1 MDGLPAGATF
11 GSLVH
16 GVLEH
21 ADPQAPDLL
30 AELTARVGEQRRWW
44 SVDAPTEAIAEALL
58 PMQHT
63 SLGPLAGGRTLAEI
77 GLGDRLREL
86 DFEFPLAGGE
96 HPVADVPLRAM
107 AASLRTHLPPEDP
120 MRAYA
125 DRLESPSLGEQT
137 LRGYLS
143 GSIDVVLRA
152 DGRFLVVDYKT
163 NRLGSGPAAAAEPLT
178 ALDYTPAL
186 VTEAMLHSHYPLQ
199 ALLYSVVLHRYLR
212 WRLGPAY
219 SPEEHL
225 GGILYLY
232 VRGMCGPATPE
243 VDGHPCGVFA
253 WKPPAA
259 LVEEL
264 SDLLAGLVTTGDGPR
279 SDRSTPMIEDPRDQ
293 RLALGATGLLHTFN
307 AGEVLVAAD
316 VHVATR
322 LGALLGEADQQ
333 VLLAT
338 ALAVR
343 AVRAGSVCVDLA
355 TVHDLPL
362 EHDEALPWPEV
373 SPWVAAVAASPLVA
387 QEMLRLDGTRLYLDR
402 YWREEGQVCDDLVT
416 RLRRDPPE
424 LDEEALA
431 AGVLRVFPADGYAE
445 QRDAVRSAASRWTTV
460 LTGGPGTGK
469 TTTVAG
475 LLALVAEQHERTHGQ
490 PPRMAL
496 SAPTGKA
503 AARLQEA
510 VQEATA
516 RLEPVDQ
523 ARLAGLSSS
532 TLHRLLGWRPDSS
545 VRFRHHRANR
555 LPHDVIVVDE
565 TSMVSLT
572 MMARLLEAVR
582 PDARLVL
589 VGDPDQLAS
598 VEAGAVLADLVAGF
612 DGVAD
617 SPVSSLL
624 HTHRFGAH
632 IGRLAQALRD
642 GDGDAVMEELRA
654 GSDEVVHVDTGD
666 EAQMTTF
673 RGQVADVATRLRLA
687 AEAGREEEA
696 LDVARRAP
704 AAVRPP

>member
-1 MDGLPAGATF
+1 
-11 GSLVH
+11 
-16 GVLEH
+16 
-21 ADPQAPDLL
+21 
-30 AELTARVGEQRRWW
+30 
-44 SVDAPTEAIAEALL
+44 
-58 PMQHT
+58 
-63 SLGPLAGGRTLAEI
+63 
-77 GLGDRLREL
+77 
-86 DFEFPLAGGE
+86 
-96 HPVADVPLRAM
+96 
-107 AASLRTHLPPEDP
+107 
-120 MRAYA
+120 
-125 DRLESPSLGEQT
+125 
-137 LRGYLS
+137 
-143 GSIDVVLRA
+143 
-152 DGRFLVVDYKT
+152 
-163 NRLGSGPAAAAEPLT
+163 
-178 ALDYTPAL
+178 
-186 VTEAMLHSHYPLQ
+186 
-199 ALLYSVVLHRYLR
+199 
-212 WRLGPAY
+212 
-219 SPEEHL
+219 
-225 GGILYLY
+225 
-232 VRGMCGPATPE
+232 
-243 VDGHPCGVFA
+243 
-253 WKPPAA
+253 
-259 LVEEL
+259 
-264 SDLLAGLVTTGDGPR
+264 
-279 SDRSTPMIEDPRDQ
+279 MIEDPRDQ

-307 AGEVLVAAD
+307 TGEVLVAAD

-322 LGALLGEADQQ
+322 LGSLLGEADQQ

-373 SPWVAAVAASPLVA
+373 APWVASVAASPLVA

-431 AGVLRVFPADGYAE
+431 AGVLRVFPAEGYAE
-445 QRDAVRSAASRWTTV
+445 QREAVRSAASRWTTV

-696 LDVARRAP
+696 LDVLAEHRLLCAHREGPYGVGGWNRQVERLVSERTGVTHYDEWYAGRPILVTANDYDQLLNNGDMGATVRLPDGRLRVVVRVGTALREFATTRLSGVETVHAMTVHKSQGSQADTVSVVLPDEESRLLTRELFYTAVTRAQRRVRIVGTESSVR
-704 AAVRPP
+704 AAVGREVQRASGLGERLRTALAADQPAG